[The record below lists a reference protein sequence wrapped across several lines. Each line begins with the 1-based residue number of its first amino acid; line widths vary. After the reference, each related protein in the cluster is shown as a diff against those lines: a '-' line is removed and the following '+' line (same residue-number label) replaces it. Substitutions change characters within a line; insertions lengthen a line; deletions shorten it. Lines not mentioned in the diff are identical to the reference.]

1 MDKDK
6 LSAAIANIDILL
18 PPNLY
23 IEKLLQALC
32 DIFGYSF
39 SSVIKVDEQGIGWMI
54 ASHNLPDNYPQD
66 VNRQGPVL
74 SSPSG
79 EAISTGRIVVVNNPL
94 LEPRLAS
101 WYGILG
107 QYNIKTIIWVP
118 LFSRGIAFGTYVLYD
133 TRLRETSQEE
143 LEALKQVSVMI
154 TIAIRS
160 NKYLNQLNQKTNEL
174 EKEIARRKQVETT
187 LREKESFLTSVIESI
202 QDGLCVIDQDFNII
216 RVNTTVER
224 WYAESV
230 PHMGKKCY
238 QVFMGRTKICEE
250 CPAHNTFIT
259 GKSGCA
265 VLPRRDIDGEI
276 IAWQEIY
283 SFPFVYQKTN
293 QIEGM
298 ILYIRDVTQKLKTE
312 QEMTRLSKLNLIG
325 NMAAG
330 IGHEVRNPMTTV
342 RGFLQILKG
351 KKECIKYVDYYNL
364 MIEELDR
371 ANNIISSYLSLAKD
385 KAKNLQIQSLN
396 SIIESIYPL
405 MQADATVYDKYIAL
419 ELNNI
424 PDLYLDEE
432 EIRQLIL
439 NLVRNG
445 LDAMSSKGTL
455 TISTY
460 TANNEVVLTVRDEG
474 KGISPDVMQKLGT
487 PFFTTKDNGT
497 GLGLAICYSI
507 ADRHNATIQVASS
520 PGGSTFSVHFK
531 KPVPRDC
538 HGDG

>member
-1 MDKDK
+1 MDR
-6 LSAAIANIDILL
+6 LYTAIANIDILL

-23 IEKLLQALC
+23 IEKLLQVLC

-39 SSVIKVDEQGIGWMI
+39 SSVIEVDEEGIGWMI

-66 VNRQGPVL
+66 VNRQAPVL

-101 WYGILG
+101 WYGIMG
-107 QYNIKTIIWVP
+107 QHNIKTIIWVP
-118 LFSRGIAFGTYVLYD
+118 LISKGIAFGTYVLYD
-133 TRLRETSQEE
+133 TRLRETPQEE
-143 LEALKQVSVMI
+143 LKALKQISAMI
-154 TIAIRS
+154 TIAAYS
-160 NKYLNQLNQKTNEL
+160 NKYLSQLNQKTNEL
-174 EKEIARRKQVETT
+174 EKEIARRKQVEAT

-202 QDGLCVIDQDFNII
+202 QDGLCVIDQDFNIM

-224 WYAESV
+224 WYSEGI
-230 PHMGKKCY
+230 PHIGKKCY
-238 QVFMGRTKICEE
+238 EVLMGRTKICEE
-250 CPAHNTFIT
+250 CPAHNTLIT

-265 VLPRRDIDGEI
+265 VLPRKDIDGEI
-276 IAWQEIY
+276 IGRHEIY
-283 SFPFVYQKTN
+283 SFPFVYQKTY
-293 QIEGM
+293 QTEGM

-312 QEMTRLSKLNLIG
+312 QEMARLAKLNLIG

-385 KAKNLQIQSLN
+385 KVKNLQIHSLN

-405 MQADATVYDKYIAL
+405 LQADATVSDKYIAL

-445 LDAMSSKGTL
+445 LDEMSSKGTL

-460 TANNEVVLTVRDEG
+460 TDNNEVVLAVRDEG
-474 KGISPDVMQKLGT
+474 KGISPDVLQKLGT

-507 ADRHNATIQVASS
+507 ADRHNATIQVETS
-520 PGGSTFSVHFK
+520 PCGSTFFIHF
-531 KPVPRDC
+531 KPVP
-538 HGDG
+538 GT

>member
-6 LSAAIANIDILL
+6 LFASLANIDVLL

-32 DIFGYSF
+32 ENFGYSF
-39 SSVIKVDEQGIGWMI
+39 SSVIEVDEKGIGWMV
-54 ASHNLPDNYPQD
+54 ASYNLPDEFPKN
-66 VNRQGPVL
+66 VNQQGPVL

-101 WYGILG
+101 WY
-107 QYNIKTIIWVP
+107 NIIRQHKSKTIIWVP
-118 LFSRGIAFGTYVLYD
+118 LISKGIAFGTYVLYD
-133 TRLRETSQEE
+133 TRLREISEE
-143 LEALKQVSVMI
+143 EFTTLKQVSVMI
-154 TIAIRS
+154 TIAVRS
-160 NKYLNQLNQKTNEL
+160 NKYLSQLNQKTNEL
-174 EKEIARRKQVETT
+174 EKEIARRKQVEAT
-187 LREKESFLTSVIESI
+187 LREKESFLSSVIGSI
-202 QDGLCVIDQDFNII
+202 QDGLCVIDRDFNII

-224 WYAESV
+224 WYSEAI
-230 PHMGKKCY
+230 PHIGKKCY
-238 QVFMGRTKICEE
+238 AVFKGRTEICEE

-265 VLPRRDIDGEI
+265 VLPLRDIDGEVI
-276 IAWQEIY
+276 GLHEIY
-283 SFPFVYQKTN
+283 SFPFVYQKTH
-293 QIEGM
+293 QTEGM

-312 QEMTRLSKLNLIG
+312 QEMARIAKLNLIG
-325 NMAAG
+325 SMAAG
-330 IGHEVRNPMTTV
+330 IGHEVRNPMTAV
-342 RGFLQILKG
+342 RGFLQILRE
-351 KKECIKYVDYYNL
+351 KEECVIYADYFNL

-385 KAKNLQIQSLN
+385 RAKNLQINSLN
-396 SIIESIYPL
+396 SIIEAIYPL
-405 MQADATVYDKYIAL
+405 MQADATVSDMSIVL

-445 LDAMSSKGTL
+445 LEEMSSKGTL

-460 TANNEVVLTVRDEG
+460 TDHNEVVLAVRDEG
-474 KGISPDVMQKLGT
+474 KGISPEVMQKLGT

-507 ADRHNATIQVASS
+507 ADRHNAVIQVVTGS
-520 PGGSTFSVHFK
+520 GGSTFFIHFK
-531 KPVPRDC
+531 VNI
-538 HGDG
+538 